1 MLEGGD
7 NNTELQ
13 ASGVVEAI
21 EVLIAP
27 EIGGRVAKIWVS
39 EGDWV
44 APGEPLIQIEDKLLV
59 SQLHQAESA
68 LGIAEANYALIAAG
82 LSNEQKN
89 AAISAAELALISSE
103 YNLSKLFDDTDLF
116 AAQALQ
122 LAESYERDLENL
134 NNPDFLQAVA
144 LKAIADAEK
153 AIEDAERRFH
163 SVSST
168 ADEADIAAA
177 EAQVILSKDALEDAE
192 EDYEPYED
200 KPADNLSRANF
211 RAQLA
216 AAQQVYDAAV
226 RKLNALR
233 GTGTKSDIAVA
244 EANLVAAKAKLF
256 EANREWERIKDG
268 PKDSD
273 IALLEA
279 QIADAYQDFETYKN
293 GPDPDD
299 IALAESQVNN
309 AKAQLALARAD
320 IPTQEEL
327 DVVKA
332 QVESAQTYLEA
343 IQVQI
348 DLMVVKSPVS
358 GVVMTRSIEPGEV
371 VQPGLATMTIG
382 RLDNLMITVYIPEDK
397 YGQIQLGDIATIVAD
412 SFPGETFEATVT
424 RIADRAEYT
433 PRNIQTKEDRQTTV
447 YAIELSVVDP
457 DGKLKPG
464 MPTDVQFK

>member
-1 MLEGGD
+1 MLEDGGD
-7 NNTELQ
+7 NGELQ

-27 EIGGRVAKIWVS
+27 EIGGRVAEIWVS

-44 APGEPLIQIEDKLLV
+44 APGEPLFQIDDKLLI

-68 LGIAEANYALIAAG
+68 LGIAEANYALIASG
-82 LSNEQKN
+82 LTNEQKN
-89 AAISAAELALISSE
+89 AAISAAKLALISSE
-103 YNLSKLFDDTDLF
+103 FNLSKLFDDTDLF

-122 LAESYERDLENL
+122 LAESYERALENL
-134 NNPDFLQAVA
+134 NNPDFLQAQA

-153 AIEDAERRFH
+153 AIEDSERRFH

-168 ADEADIAAA
+168 ADDADIAAA

-211 RAQLA
+211 RAKLA

-233 GTGTKSDIAVA
+233 GTGSKADKAVA

-268 PKDSD
+268 PKASD

-299 IALAESQVNN
+299 IDLAEAQVNN
-309 AKAQLALARAD
+309 AKAQLALAEAG
-320 IPTQEEL
+320 IPTQEAL
-327 DVVKA
+327 DVAKA
-332 QVESAQTYLEA
+332 QVDSARTNLEA

-348 DLMVVKSPVS
+348 DLLVVKSPVS

-371 VQPGLATMTIG
+371 VQPGLATMTVG
-382 RLDNLMITVYIPEDK
+382 QLANLMITVYIPEDK
-397 YGQIQLGDIATIVAD
+397 YGQIQLGDIATIAAD
-412 SFPGETFEATVT
+412 SFPGEAFEATVT

>member
-1 MLEGGD
+1 
-7 NNTELQ
+7 
-13 ASGVVEAI
+13 
-21 EVLIAP
+21 
-27 EIGGRVAKIWVS
+27 VS